1 MAGGLMTV
9 ELDRVVEQVLAGQ
22 TEAYREIIRL
32 HERDVWAIAAAALQ
46 DRDATADLVQEVFVD
61 AYVHLNRY
69 ERGRDFGVWLRSV
82 ARNLVREELRRRSRE
97 TRRLKIYR
105 DHLAERYQDPSGAE
119 RHRALLT
126 DAHRTCRRELPDHSR
141 EVLELRY
148 LHSLT
153 VPQIAS
159 KVGRSIEAV
168 NQLLYRVRSILRECI
183 AKKMVHA

>member
-1 MAGGLMTV
+1 MTV
-9 ELDRVVEQVLAGQ
+9 EADRIVGEVLAGK

-32 HERDVWAIAAAALQ
+32 HEREVWGIAAAALQ
-46 DRDATADLVQEVFVD
+46 DRDATADLVQEVFLD

-82 ARNLVREELRRRSRE
+82 ARNFVREELRRRSRE
-97 TRRLKIYR
+97 TRRLRVYR
-105 DHLAERYQDPSGAE
+105 EHLVERYQDHSSAE
-119 RHRALLT
+119 RHRAQMS

-141 EVLELRY
+141 EVLDLRY
-148 LHSLT
+148 IHSLT

-159 KVGRSIEAV
+159 KVGRSVEAV

-183 AKKMVHA
+183 TKKMVRA